1 MRVPATMGLSATV
14 SSIAL
19 GAALSASSGSTA
31 PPPSLNVSVG
41 AFVPGLA
48 PVAPNFVGFSLE
60 IYSVEALIGRAGGPP
75 QQSYAQLLRNLHA
88 LSGGAHAGPVIRV
101 GGDSAEQTC
110 FVDSEHPP
118 APGCTR
124 NLTLADLGAYRRFAE
139 IAPNISYVIDT
150 NLQQGSPAVGARHI
164 AALGRAGLWPHVS
177 AVEIGNECDH
187 WPAAQQLSFA
197 AYESRFGAFAAAYAA
212 AGMPARMLQGA

>member
-1 MRVPATMGLSATV
+1 MEDV
-14 SSIAL
+14 
-19 GAALSASSGSTA
+19 AARQ
-31 PPPSLNVSVG
+31 
-41 AFVPGLA
+41 LA
-48 PVAPNFVGFSLE
+48 
-60 IYSVEALIGRAGGPP
+60 RK
-75 QQSYAQLLRNLHA
+75 
-88 LSGGAHAGPVIRV
+88 
-101 GGDSAEQTC
+101 
-110 FVDSEHPP
+110 
-118 APGCTR
+118 
-124 NLTLADLGAYRRFAE
+124 LADGELLEAYGARRLLEDAQRRAAARGAYRRFAE

-164 AALGRAGLWPHVS
+164 AALGQAGLWPHVS